1 MGEVAIN
8 QTVPQKLG
16 GRGMQDTT
24 SNEMETNPPESYPS
38 NGKCVHL
45 EESKDDR
52 KSSETLE
59 KGYMQYG

>member
-8 QTVPQKLG
+8 QTVPQQLG
-16 GRGMQDTT
+16 ARGMQDTT
-24 SNEMETNPPESYPS
+24 SNVMETKLADSYPS

-52 KSSETLE
+52 KASETLE
-59 KGYMQYG
+59 KGYIQYG